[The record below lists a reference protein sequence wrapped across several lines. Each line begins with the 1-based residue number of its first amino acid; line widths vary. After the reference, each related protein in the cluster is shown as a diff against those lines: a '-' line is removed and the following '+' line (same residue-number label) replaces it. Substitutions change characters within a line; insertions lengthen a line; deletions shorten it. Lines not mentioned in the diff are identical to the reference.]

1 MTKAALAGLVM
12 ISLFAGA
19 TCMKAEETDPPAPD
33 FSLKDLQGRTI
44 TLADYKGKV
53 LILNFWATWCPPC
66 RVEIP
71 DFIEAYKELRGQGL
85 EILGVSVD
93 TIGIPKLSDWI
104 SRAGINYPVVLATR
118 EMLRDYEP
126 GNYIPA
132 SIVVDRSGRIRFR
145 KVGVLD
151 KATIVRLLRELSN

>member
-1 MTKAALAGLVM
+1 MTKAALAGLMM
-12 ISLFAGA
+12 ISLFTGA
-19 TCMKAEETDPPAPD
+19 TCMKAEETDPTAPD

-44 TLADYKGKV
+44 TLADYKDKI
-53 LILNFWATWCPPC
+53 LIVNFWATWCPPC

-71 DFIEAYKELRGQGL
+71 DFIAAYREYKDRGL

-93 TIGIPKLSDWI
+93 TIGIPKLSEWI
-104 SRAGINYPVVLATR
+104 SQAGINYPVALATR